1 MKVRPVAES
10 HHSAPCAG
18 TAGALSLTKLF
29 ACVVPPLAASAAM
42 EIVAIATYGPT
53 TPLVD
58 MTRTRTR

>member
-1 MKVRPVAES
+1 MSWLNQSVPF
-10 HHSAPCAG
+10 AG
-18 TAGALSLTKLF
+18 TAGAADETTTG
-29 ACVVPPLAASAAM
+29 ACVVPPLVALAAM